1 MYFHVLMLPNSL
13 LGTNGI
19 LQVGPLKI
27 PVLFGA
33 FDFYL
38 TASTNTAVLHVG
50 DESMCEGCAT
60 GFGVFPRPF

>member
-1 MYFHVLMLPNSL
+1 MYFLVLMLPNSL
-13 LGTNGI
+13 NGTDGI

-50 DESMCEGCAT
+50 Y
-60 GFGVFPRPF
+60 